1 MHIASASG
9 WLLKGRQHVDTFD
22 SFSGCPVVRRAGS
35 ALRIPVANCGEAVPP
50 TRSSACQCTD
60 VLAISIT
67 LSERKYHVGNNHHHH
82 FNLDADRCGSELE
95 SQPKLGVC
103 PEWWTRHNSADPGH
117 LDVPGSR
124 TALISRTDPL
134 SQSETRPMMKWIGT
148 KNLGLLFLG
157 IWLVIT
163 GLVPLMQF
171 SFANLGSLLA
181 VLAVAAG
188 TLILLGR

>member
-1 MHIASASG
+1 
-9 WLLKGRQHVDTFD
+9 
-22 SFSGCPVVRRAGS
+22 
-35 ALRIPVANCGEAVPP
+35 
-50 TRSSACQCTD
+50 
-60 VLAISIT
+60 
-67 LSERKYHVGNNHHHH
+67 
-82 FNLDADRCGSELE
+82 
-95 SQPKLGVC
+95 
-103 PEWWTRHNSADPGH
+103 
-117 LDVPGSR
+117 
-124 TALISRTDPL
+124 
-134 SQSETRPMMKWIGT
+134 MKWIGT